1 MISQPT
7 VVNLV
12 GEPEESLRE
21 KGASDRGQQ
30 KERDNNDD
38 IDTSATST
46 GNTKAPNDDGDER
59 AEPTAQAP
67 PDQGDDGTM
76 MEEEHRHRTY
86 KETKALS
93 DHHNNVRPQ
102 R

>member
-1 MISQPT
+1 MINQHT
-7 VVNLV
+7 VVNLM
-12 GEPEESLRE
+12 GESKEAPRE
-21 KGASDRGQQ
+21 KAASDRGQQ

-38 IDTSATST
+38 IDTSPTIT
-46 GNTKAPNDDGDER
+46 GNKKTPIDEGDER